1 MRMEV
6 ESWLAVVGTSGA
18 MFTTSAD
25 PSSYDGEEGGWMEM
39 SMKGMKDE
47 GLLMRLRMIMRLRE
61 KKAQL
66 KEVNGAC
73 MNAAP

>member
-1 MRMEV
+1 
-6 ESWLAVVGTSGA
+6 
-18 MFTTSAD
+18 
-25 PSSYDGEEGGWMEM
+25 MEM

-66 KEVNGAC
+66 IEVNGAC